1 MFRRPVLRS
10 CGARPRVWVA
20 PPATARAFTPTARS
34 CRSDP
39 THPASEPDASRPLA
53 FAFDIDGVL
62 KAGNTVLDAARRA
75 LAILEGNNPLGRRVP
90 YIFITNGGGP
100 SEVDRAKNLS
110 KNFGL
115 EVKPDQVIQAHT
127 VLQSLTKRFGNKP
140 VLMIGGPDYP
150 PGASRTVMNG

>member
-1 MFRRPVLRS
+1 MDVK
-10 CGARPRVWVA
+10 
-20 PPATARAFTPTARS
+20 
-34 CRSDP
+34 
-39 THPASEPDASRPLA
+39 PDAAKPLA

-75 LAILEGNNPLGRRVP
+75 LAILEGGNPLGRRIP

-100 SEVDRAKNLS
+100 SEVDRAANLS

-127 VLQSLTKRFGNKP
+127 VLQSLTKRFGDKP
-140 VLMIGGPDYP
+140 VLMIGGPDKP
-150 PGASRTVMNG
+150 PGASRKVMNG